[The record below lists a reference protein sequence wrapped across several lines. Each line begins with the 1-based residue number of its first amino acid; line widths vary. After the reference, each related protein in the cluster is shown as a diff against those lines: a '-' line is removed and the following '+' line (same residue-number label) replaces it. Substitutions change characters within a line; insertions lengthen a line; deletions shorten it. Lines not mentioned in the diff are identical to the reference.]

1 MAWSGTIDMGSSKAW
16 SGYIYWEVTSQ
27 GSNYSN
33 LRATV
38 YTKKTDGYK
47 TSGNTYF
54 QGSLYVAGKTGN
66 FSYAQEET
74 SDSWRYS
81 IDATVN
87 HDGNGD
93 ASAWIEASVS
103 GPSGC
108 SLSGVTLSGE
118 GRAYLPHIT
127 QYYTISYN
135 ANGGSGAPGNQTK
148 TEGVNLA
155 LSSTVPSKPG
165 YDFLGWSTSSTA
177 TTATWGAGG
186 TYTSNSSATLYAV
199 WRIKTYTV
207 SYDANGGSNAP
218 GNQTKTHG
226 VNLTLSSS
234 KPTRTG
240 YNFSRWNTNSAGT
253 GTNYYPGGTYTANA
267 SVTLYA
273 IWTAITYTVS
283 YDANGGSGAPGNQTK
298 TYGVNLTLTS
308 AKPSRTGYT
317 FARWNTAAAGN
328 GTNYYSGG
336 TYSGNAALKLYAIWT
351 ANSYSIKFNAN
362 GGTGTMADQ
371 GMTYGTAANLKSN
384 AFTRAGHSFLGWAT
398 SSAGGVVYK
407 NGASVSNLVSTAGG
421 SITLYA
427 VWSINAITITFD
439 AATNGG
445 TSEETSRNINYGYA
459 IGNLPTATRPYYKF
473 SGWFTEP
480 SGGTKVTAATTFTAS
495 ATLYA
500 QFAID
505 ASTKVKISGQWEPG
519 IPYVKVNGVW
529 RKGYA
534 WVKAKGSWKQGIG

>member
-135 ANGGSGAPGNQTK
+135 
-148 TEGVNLA
+148 
-155 LSSTVPSKPG
+155 
-165 YDFLGWSTSSTA
+165 
-177 TTATWGAGG
+177 
-186 TYTSNSSATLYAV
+186 
-199 WRIKTYTV
+199 
-207 SYDANGGSNAP
+207 
-218 GNQTKTHG
+218 
-226 VNLTLSSS
+226 
-234 KPTRTG
+234 
-240 YNFSRWNTNSAGT
+240 
-253 GTNYYPGGTYTANA
+253 
-267 SVTLYA
+267 
-273 IWTAITYTVS
+273 
-283 YDANGGSGAPGNQTK
+283 ANGGSGAPGNQTK